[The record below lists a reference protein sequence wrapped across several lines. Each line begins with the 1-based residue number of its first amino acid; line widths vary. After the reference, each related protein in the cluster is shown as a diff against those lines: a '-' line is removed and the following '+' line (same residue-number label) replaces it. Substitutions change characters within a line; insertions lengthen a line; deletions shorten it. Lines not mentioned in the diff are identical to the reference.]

1 MFSLRSGDLTLQFI
15 APTSLVGAGSTTY
28 EMNSNRNTTISVL
41 FDNVRM
47 TRSTLSDA
55 DCGAGYVYDASQ
67 NATSCAGATCNASG
81 VDRKTCCTQCDAGY
95 YCTGAKLPEECITHP
110 SYHGLALT
118 GCAGATWSS
127 GAPSE
132 QWCTNTG
139 QGTDPWYKTCCSW
152 DAGTSACVAAK
163 TGSFLPIIA
172 RLPCG
177 AVGSFCPPGSGRPVP
192 VTSGYFTTPENVSKE
207 MTRESQ
213 VRVSY
218 LLFDTLYRCS
228 L

>member
-95 YCTGAKLPEECITHP
+95 YCTGAKLP
-110 SYHGLALT
+110 
-118 GCAGATWSS
+118 
-127 GAPSE
+127 
-132 QWCTNTG
+132 
-139 QGTDPWYKTCCSW
+139 
-152 DAGTSACVAAK
+152 
-163 TGSFLPIIA
+163 
-172 RLPCG
+172 CG